1 MSGAAFLHHTSPTM
15 IIHHPASRHQEF
27 AVATTSR
34 SSLERF
40 TRRPAAQHSWLGV
53 GLESAI
59 GGERQQE
66 KKLTLALADDTPV
79 DAVWWD
85 EGCAVQ
91 SLEIK
96 CMWECDVPNTS
107 DQTVLYKY
115 NVPIIKTI
123 QEYYMRET
131 NSLWAVFCCVLF
143 RVGTCI
149 VASKSPDINRL
160 WNVKF
165 LRKSL
170 IVGSHL

>member
-1 MSGAAFLHHTSPTM
+1 MDYAWLRMSGAAFLHHTSPTM

-96 CMWECDVPNTS
+96 CM
-107 DQTVLYKY
+107 
-115 NVPIIKTI
+115 
-123 QEYYMRET
+123 
-131 NSLWAVFCCVLF
+131 
-143 RVGTCI
+143 
-149 VASKSPDINRL
+149 
-160 WNVKF
+160 
-165 LRKSL
+165 
-170 IVGSHL
+170 